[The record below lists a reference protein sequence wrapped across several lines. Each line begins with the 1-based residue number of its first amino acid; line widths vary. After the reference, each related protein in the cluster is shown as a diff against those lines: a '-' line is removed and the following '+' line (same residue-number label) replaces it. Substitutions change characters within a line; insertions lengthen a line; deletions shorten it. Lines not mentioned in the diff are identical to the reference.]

1 MSSAEVKANGWTAVP
16 VSARAVVESVG
27 QLEKVP
33 SSTVQDIEFP
43 SGDTLVV
50 EAQAFAKARLSPEAY
65 NHSMRVYYWGE
76 YIPPGPTRSKG
87 QLLTHGPGTVIAKR
101 LLPKHAEALSPA
113 TWALTC
119 LLHDIGTAEA
129 YFTSTRMSF
138 DIYGGIKA
146 MEVLR
151 VLGGS
156 ADQAEAVAEAI
167 IRHQDMGVD
176 GTITLLGQLIQLA
189 TLYDNVGAYEGIEDF
204 GSWVGEPTR
213 DSVNAAFPRRGW
225 CDWFACAVRREEVNK
240 PWCHTTHIPQFDKQI
255 QANTLMKPWE

>member
-1 MSSAEVKANGWTAVP
+1 MSSTEVQANGWTAVP
-16 VSARAVVESVG
+16 VSAKKIIDSVVKLQEIPPY
-27 QLEKVP
+27 K
-33 SSTVQDIEFP
+33 TQDIPFP
-43 SGDTLVV
+43 SEDKLVA

-65 NHSMRVYYWGE
+65 NHSMRVFYWGT
-76 YIPPGPTRSKG
+76 I
-87 QLLTHGPGTVIAKR
+87 IAKR
-101 LLPKHAEALSPA
+101 LLPEHAQSLSPA

-146 MEVLR
+146 MEVLK

-156 ADQAEAVAEAI
+156 TDQAEAVAEAI

-176 GTITLLGQLIQLA
+176 GTITFLGQLIQLA

-204 GSWVGEPTR
+204 GSWIDETTR
-213 DSVNAAFPRRGW
+213 DSINNLFPRHGW
-225 CDWFACAVRREEVNK
+225 CSWFACTVRKEVSNK
-240 PWCHTTHIPQFDKQI
+240 PWCHTTHIPQFDQ
-255 QANTLMKPWE
+255 QMEANTLMKPWE